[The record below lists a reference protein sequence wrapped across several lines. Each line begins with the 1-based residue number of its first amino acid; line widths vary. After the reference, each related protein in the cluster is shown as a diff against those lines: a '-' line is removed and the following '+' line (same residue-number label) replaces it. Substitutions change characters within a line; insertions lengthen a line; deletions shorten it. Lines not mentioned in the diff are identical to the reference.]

1 MNKARSVGNV
11 VIYLSDNEQKEWCFV
26 SLKRGERIYCYQWE
40 VLPAS
45 EDVIER
51 VHQMDE
57 LELQPKVADNFKS
70 E

>member
-1 MNKARSVGNV
+1 MGNV
-11 VIYLSDNEQKEWCFV
+11 VLYLSGNDQEGWCFV
-26 SLKRGERIYCYQWE
+26 SLEKGERIHCYQWE